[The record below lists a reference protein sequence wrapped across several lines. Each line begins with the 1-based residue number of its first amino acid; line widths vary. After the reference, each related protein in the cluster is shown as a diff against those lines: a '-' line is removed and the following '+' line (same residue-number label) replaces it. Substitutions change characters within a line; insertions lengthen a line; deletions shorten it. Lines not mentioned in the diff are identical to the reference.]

1 MKWVRIFQVGILLE
15 FSEWGS
21 PGGGSL
27 MGRNFPG
34 SRFPGGISLEPWIIC
49 IKAVKTFVFVSR
61 TVAL

>member
-15 FSEWGS
+15 FSDS

-27 MGRNFPG
+27 MGRNFPR

-49 IKAVKTFVFVSR
+49 IKPVKTFVFVSR